1 MEIHK
6 KFKSDIK
13 ECDTKINKQY
23 DCIYKKYKSLSLD
36 ALKKEKTLISAKIS
50 ADDWKMKRAGP
61 NQIYSLIAVNLS
73 LASICISLMNIF
85 KGTEKLLFYILILL
99 IIVSSIKDL
108 KSCKR
113 YDYIEP
119 IYLENKLRLDII
131 NQVIEDR
138 MNCKKVKVQ
147 VYRYCRK

>member
-13 ECDTKINKQY
+13 ECDTKINRQY

-61 NQIYSLIAVNLS
+61 NQIYSLITVNLS
-73 LASICISLMNIF
+73 LATICVSLMDLFNN
-85 KGTEKLLFYILILL
+85 TEKLLFYILILL